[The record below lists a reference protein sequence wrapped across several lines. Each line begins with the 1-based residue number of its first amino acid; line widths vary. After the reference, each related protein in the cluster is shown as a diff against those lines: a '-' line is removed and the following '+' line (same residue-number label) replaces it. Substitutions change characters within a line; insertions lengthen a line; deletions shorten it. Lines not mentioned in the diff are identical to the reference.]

1 MRELDEAEKQKQR
14 EEDRKVRRMRPGLSD
29 TRKRMLGDIA
39 AHLGGPSKKRKTE
52 AATAATAAEGPVSK
66 SEDWNAFADSHHQ
79 HRPGSD
85 RRTDTPQKASDAK
98 VGSSSKELGAE
109 SSGAHRN
116 GRASEKSRVSSR
128 RDRDADDSVRE
139 KKALFGEADS
149 GRRHNRRDR
158 SHHREER
165 RQSSPELEERKRKRH
180 HHHRHHRFSPRN
192 KRDAPSDDRGSHHRR
207 RRRSSSTESRRD
219 APSDSDPLDD
229 IIGPAPAS
237 ASEPVGVVR
246 RRGRGANVNRTSG
259 IDSRFAA
266 DYDPRLDVTPE
277 PDDDNNDNDVV
288 VNHQPTNSTNTNTN
302 TNTKNNNEEN
312 WDNAVEAFR
321 DRLKWNQQGAE
332 RLRSAGFTEDE
343 IRKWEKGGK
352 KDESDVRWNK
362 QGGLREWD
370 RGKVVGDDG
379 RSWCRP
385 RRSGGG

>member
-1 MRELDEAEKQKQR
+1 MPSDDILTDDYVAELLAKEASDCSLKYSAMGLDAYKTSKRPANQPKPNTRFLNNIIRDTNHHNRTLLAKENAESQARLRELDEAEKQKQR

-128 RDRDADDSVRE
+128 RDRDADDSV
-139 KKALFGEADS
+139 
-149 GRRHNRRDR
+149 H
-158 SHHREER
+158 
-165 RQSSPELEERKRKRH
+165 
-180 HHHRHHRFSPRN
+180 
-192 KRDAPSDDRGSHHRR
+192 
-207 RRRSSSTESRRD
+207 
-219 APSDSDPLDD
+219 PLDD

-302 TNTKNNNEEN
+302 TKNNNEEN

-370 RGKVVGDDG
+370 KGKVVGDDG